1 MEVVR
6 FAVLGLATGA
16 IFGLLA
22 QGVVL
27 VYRGSGLINFAQ
39 GAIAMFGAYIYYEL
53 TVNHNW
59 PTAAAAVAS
68 IILCGVL
75 GAFIQLV
82 VLRAMSNSSA
92 LSRCIA
98 TLGIVLIL
106 QSTADIRYGQDTLAV
121 PSLLPTRAISLFS
134 SRLQIGL
141 DSVYIFSICILL
153 SILLFILYRYTSFGR
168 VTTAVAEH
176 DLVAAALGHSPNM
189 IATINW
195 VIGSMLAGLAGI
207 LIAPITF
214 LQPTTLVLLVL
225 PAMAAALI
233 GQFKSFPIAF
243 LAALVLGVAQSEL
256 NTYVSSPGWGT
267 AAPFLAIIV
276 LLILRG
282 RSLPLRSFVL
292 DRLPTVGNGRHRWP
306 IIIVFGGALCLGA
319 LVANANWSAA
329 IATTA
334 SMAIICLSI
343 VVLTGYAGQLS
354 LAQFVLA
361 GVGALVAARLSAYMP
376 FWLTLAVAAVLTGA
390 IGGLVGLPALR
401 TRGITLAVATLCL
414 GGALLAV
421 VLNNSGTGIAVPTP
435 TVFGW
440 DVDPLFTGN
449 RYAFVAVV
457 LLLLISLGI
466 TNLRRGVT
474 GRLMLATR
482 SNERAAAA
490 LGVNV
495 ALVKTYAFVVAAAIA
510 SIGGTVLAFMQPTV
524 TFSNF
529 DVFTS
534 ILIVAATVVGGIGYI
549 AGAYIGSLI
558 ISGGVVSLL
567 LSGLPQINN
576 YLPLIGG
583 IVLVANLMVSP
594 DGLVEM
600 HRRGIARLFVAQGK
614 RLGDGTGAK
623 RQARVTLAKPHET
636 ILGPRRGLVVRGVS
650 VSFGGVDAVRDVSLT
665 IQPGEV
671 YGLIGPNGAGK
682 TTLIDAI
689 TGFVSTKGGDVFL
702 GDSKISDW
710 SPHRRAAC
718 GLSRSFQSLEL
729 FTDLTI
735 AENLA
740 VAVESSSWHSY
751 VTDFIRPG
759 RIELSPAASEA
770 LRQFDLEELINTT
783 PKEISF
789 GKRKTVAIARAIASA
804 PSVLLLDEPAA
815 GLDDHEAAELATLIR
830 DLANTWQIA
839 ILLVEHNV
847 DMIMSVSDRI
857 TVMQN
862 GAVLA
867 EGTPDEIRDN
877 SAVVDAYLG
886 VVVGAA
892 LDEGA

>member
-22 QGVVL
+22 QGLVL
-27 VYRGSGLINFAQ
+27 IYRGSGLVNFSQ

-53 TVNHNW
+53 TVNYHW
-59 PTAAAAVAS
+59 PVAVAAVVS
-68 IILCGVL
+68 IILCGILGVL
-75 GAFIQLV
+75 IQV
-82 VLRAMSNSSA
+82 IVLRSMRNSSA

-98 TLGIVLIL
+98 TLGILLIL
-106 QSTADIRYGQDTLAV
+106 QSAADIRYGQDTLAV
-121 PSLLPTRAISLFS
+121 PSLFPTREVDLFS
-134 SRLQIGL
+134 ARLQIGL
-141 DSVYIFSICILL
+141 NSIYIFIICIVLGV
-153 SILLFILYRYTSFGR
+153 LLFIFYRYTSFGR

-176 DLVAAALGHSPNM
+176 DLVAATLGHSPNVVAM
-189 IATINW
+189 INW
-195 VIGSMLAGLAGI
+195 AIGSMLAGLAGI

-214 LQPTTLVLLVL
+214 LQPTTLVLLVI

-233 GQFKSFPIAF
+233 GQFRSFPIAF
-243 LAALVLGVAQSEL
+243 LAALALGVAQSEM

-292 DRLPTVGNGRHRWP
+292 DRLPTVGSGRHRWP
-306 IIIVFGGALCLGA
+306 VIIVLGGALCAVA
-319 LVANANWSAA
+319 LIANANWSAA

-334 SMAIICLSI
+334 SMAIIGLSV

-361 GVGALVAARLSAYMP
+361 GVGAYVAARLSAYMP
-376 FWLTLAVAAVLTGA
+376 FWIVLAVAAALTGL
-390 IGGLVGLPALR
+390 IGGIVGLPALR

-414 GGALLAV
+414 GGALVAV
-421 VLNNSGTGIAVPTP
+421 VLNNSGNGISVPTP
-435 TVFGW
+435 TFFGW
-440 DVDPLFTGN
+440 NVDPLFRGN
-449 RYAFVAVV
+449 RYAFVAV
-457 LLLLISLGI
+457 LILLLISLGI

-510 SIGGTVLAFMQPTV
+510 AIGGTVLAFMQPTV
-524 TFSNF
+524 TVSNF

-558 ISGGVVSLL
+558 ISGGILSLL
-567 LSGLPQINN
+567 VSGLPQINN

-583 IVLVANLMVSP
+583 VVLVANLMVSP

-600 HRRGIARLFVAQGK
+600 NRRGIARLLAARGINFSG
-614 RLGDGTGAK
+614 RGAT
-623 RQARVTLAKPHET
+623 RDAHVTLARTTGT
-636 ILGPRRGLVVRGVS
+636 IHGDRRGLTVRGVS
-650 VSFGGVDAVRDVSLT
+650 VSFGGVDAVRDVSLS

-689 TGFVSTKGGDVFL
+689 TGFVKVKGGDVFL
-702 GDSKISDW
+702 GDARISRW
-710 SPHRRAAC
+710 SPHRRAAF

-740 VAVESSSWHSY
+740 VAVETSSWHSY
-751 VTDFIRPG
+751 VTDFFWPG

-770 LRQFDLEELINTT
+770 LRQFDLGELVNTT

-789 GKRKTVAIARAIASA
+789 GKRKAVAIARAVASS

-830 DLANTWQIA
+830 ELADTWRIA

-847 DMIMSVSDRI
+847 DMIMSVSDRV

-867 EGTPDEIRDN
+867 EGSPAEILSN

-886 VVVGAA
+886 VVASAA

>member
-22 QGVVL
+22 QGLVL
-27 VYRGSGLINFAQ
+27 IYRGSGLVNFAQ
-39 GAIAMFGAYIYYEL
+39 GAIAMFGAYVYYEL
-53 TVNHNW
+53 TVNHGW
-59 PTAAAAVAS
+59 PVAAAAVAS

-75 GAFIQLV
+75 GALIQV
-82 VLRAMSNSSA
+82 IVLRSMRNSSA

-106 QSTADIRYGQDTLAV
+106 QSAANIRYGQDTLAV
-121 PSLLPTRAISLFS
+121 PSLLPTRDVDLFS
-134 SRLQIGL
+134 ARLQIGL
-141 DSVYIFSICILL
+141 NSIYIFGICIVLGI
-153 SILLFILYRYTSFGR
+153 ILFLFYRYTSFGR

-176 DLVAAALGHSPNM
+176 DLVAATLGHSPNVV
-189 IATINW
+189 ATINW
-195 VIGSMLAGLAGI
+195 VIGSMLAGLAGV

-214 LQPTTLVLLVL
+214 LQPTTLVLLVI

-243 LAALVLGVAQSEL
+243 LAALVLGVAQSEM

-267 AAPFLAIIV
+267 AAPFIAIII

-306 IIIVFGGALCLGA
+306 VVIVLGGALCSVA
-319 LVANANWSAA
+319 LIADANWSAA

-334 SMAIICLSI
+334 SMAIIGLSV

-361 GVGALVAARLSAYMP
+361 GVGAYVAARLSAYMP
-376 FWLTLAVAAVLTGA
+376 FWVVLAVAAVLTGV

-414 GGALLAV
+414 GGALVAV
-421 VLNNSGTGIAVPTP
+421 VLNNSGNGISVPTP
-435 TVFGW
+435 TFFGW
-440 DVDPLFTGN
+440 DVDPLFRGN
-449 RYAFVAVV
+449 RYAFIAVV
-457 LLLLISLGI
+457 LLLLLSLAI

-495 ALVKTYAFVVAAAIA
+495 AWVKTYAFVVAAAIA
-510 SIGGTVLAFMQPTV
+510 AIGGTVLAFMQPTV
-524 TFSNF
+524 TVSNF

-558 ISGGVVSLL
+558 ISGGILSLL
-567 LSGLPQINN
+567 LSGLPQIND

-583 IVLVANLMVSP
+583 LVLVANLMVSP

-600 HRRGIARLFVAQGK
+600 NRRGIARLLAARGK
-614 RLGDGTGAK
+614 HFTGGRGAK
-623 RQARVTLAKPHET
+623 RGTHVTLARPAGT
-636 ILGPRRGLVVRGVS
+636 IHGERRGLTVRGVS

-689 TGFVSTKGGDVFL
+689 TGFVKVKGGDVFL
-702 GDSKISDW
+702 GDAKISRW
-710 SPHRRAAC
+710 SPHRRAAF

-751 VTDFIRPG
+751 VTDFFWPG

-770 LRQFDLEELINTT
+770 LRQFDLGELVNTT

-789 GKRKTVAIARAIASA
+789 GKRKAVAIARAVASS

-830 DLANTWQIA
+830 DLADTWRIA

-847 DMIMSVSDRI
+847 DMIMSVSDRV

-867 EGTPDEIRDN
+867 EGSPGEILSN

-886 VVVGAA
+886 VVADAA